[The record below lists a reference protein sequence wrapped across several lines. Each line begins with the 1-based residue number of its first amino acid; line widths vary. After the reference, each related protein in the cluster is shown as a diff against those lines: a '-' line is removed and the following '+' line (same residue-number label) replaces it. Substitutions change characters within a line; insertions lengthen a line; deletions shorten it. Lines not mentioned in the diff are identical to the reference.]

1 MKPRNRELVL
11 LIPALLLTILGFVLV
26 HYQMLVQYEAGWGEL
41 GVGPLLYVAIFV
53 VLFVIAHLGLRFL
66 APRADPYLLP
76 LTALL
81 STVGMVFIFRLKST
95 LAFKQSLWFVAGIAA
110 FLVVLALLRDMRVLC
125 KLRFPVGILGL
136 VTLLLTAFLGQ
147 EINGARLW
155 VNIGPLG
162 FQPGEFAKI
171 LLVVFFAGYLVD
183 IREALTVSTRRIL
196 GVPLPP
202 LRYLAPLLI
211 VWAISMALMVVMK
224 DLGTS
229 LLFFGAL
236 LALVYAATG
245 RVFYVLVGLALF
257 AGGAGLLY
265 LGFGHVRTRVD
276 VWVNPWADPENK
288 GYQIVQSLFA
298 LASGGLFGRGL
309 GQGYLDF
316 PSGRPRIPYV
326 ETDFIFSAIGE
337 ELGFVGAV
345 AVILLFLFFAYRGF
359 RIATKA
365 GDDFRR
371 LLATGLTS
379 IFALQA
385 FLIMGGVT
393 KLIPLTGITLPF
405 ISYGGSSVVANFVL
419 VALLLRISDRSEL
432 DAKVA
437 AAGGR
442 GRPRHKA
449 AESHRVGA

>member
-1 MKPRNRELVL
+1 
-11 LIPALLLTILGFVLV
+11 
-26 HYQMLVQYEAGWGEL
+26 MLVYFQMGRST
-41 GVGPLLYVAIFV
+41 PSTLLYAVIFV
-53 VLFVIAHLGLRFL
+53 VLFIIAHLGVRFL

-76 LTALL
+76 LAALL
-81 STVGMVFIFRLKST
+81 STIGIVFIFRLKAD
-95 LAFKQSLWFVAGIAA
+95 LAFKQSLWFVAGVAA
-110 FLVVLALLRDMRVLC
+110 LLLVLAVLRDMRLLC

-136 VTLLLTAFLGQ
+136 LTLLLTAFLGQ

-171 LLVVFFAGYLVD
+171 LLVIFFAGYLVD
-183 IREALTVSTRRIL
+183 IREVLTVSTRRIL

-202 LRYLAPLLI
+202 LRYLAPLLF
-211 VWAISMALMVVMK
+211 VWAVSMALMVFMK

-229 LLFFGAL
+229 MLFFGAL
-236 LALVYAATG
+236 LALLYAATG
-245 RVFYVLVGLALF
+245 RVFYVLVGGVLVAV
-257 AGGAGLLY
+257 GGVVLY
-265 LGFGHVRTRVD
+265 LAFPHVQTRVD
-276 VWVNPWADPENK
+276 VWIDPWSDAENK

-298 LASGGLFGRGL
+298 LASGGLLGRGL
-309 GQGYLDF
+309 GQGYLMF
-316 PSGRPRIPYV
+316 PSGKPRIPYV

-337 ELGFVGAV
+337 ELGLVGAV
-345 AVILLFLFFAYRGF
+345 AIILLFLIFVYRGF

-385 FLIMGGVT
+385 FLIMGGVI

-419 VALLLRISDRSEL
+419 VALLLRISDR
-432 DAKVA
+432 
-437 AAGGR
+437 
-442 GRPRHKA
+442 
-449 AESHRVGA
+449 AEA

>member
-1 MKPRNRELVL
+1 LKPRSRELVL

-26 HYQMLVQYEAGWGEL
+26 YYRMGWAGL
-41 GVGPLLYVAIFV
+41 GVGPLLYAAVFL
-53 VLFVIAHLGLRFL
+53 VLFVVAHLGTRFL
-66 APRADPYLLP
+66 APNADPYLLP

-81 STVGMVFIFRLKST
+81 SAIGMVFIFRLKSI
-95 LAFKQSLWFVAGIAA
+95 LAFRQSLWFVAGVAA
-110 FLVVLALLRDMRVLC
+110 FLLVLAVMRNMRLLCR
-125 KLRFPVGILGL
+125 LRFPVGILGL
-136 VTLLLTAFLGQ
+136 LILLLTAFLGR
-147 EINGARLW
+147 EVNGARLW

-171 LLVVFFAGYLVD
+171 LLVIFFAGYLVD
-183 IREALTVSTRRIL
+183 IREVLTVSTRRIL

-211 VWAISMALMVVMK
+211 VWAVSMALMVFMK

-236 LALVYAATG
+236 LALIYAATG
-245 RVFYVLVGLALF
+245 RVFYVLVGLVLF
-257 AGGAGLLY
+257 AGGAALLY
-265 LGFGHVRTRVD
+265 LGFAHVRTRVD
-276 VWVNPWADPENK
+276 VWIDPWKDAENK

-309 GQGYLDF
+309 GQGYLML
-316 PSGRPRIPYV
+316 PSGKPRIPFV

-337 ELGFVGAV
+337 ELGLFGAV
-345 AVILLFLFFAYRGF
+345 AIILLFLMFAYRGF

-405 ISYGGSSVVANFVL
+405 VSYGGSSIVANFVL
-419 VALLLRISDRSEL
+419 VALLLRISDRSE
-432 DAKVA
+432 A
-437 AAGGR
+437 
-442 GRPRHKA
+442 
-449 AESHRVGA
+449 

>member
-1 MKPRNRELVL
+1 LKPRNRELVL

-26 HYQMLVQYEAGWGEL
+26 YYRSRWSGL
-41 GVGPLLYVAIFV
+41 GVGPLLYAVIFV
-53 VLFVIAHLGLRFL
+53 VLFVIAHLGVRFL

-81 STVGMVFIFRLKST
+81 SSIGIVFIFRLKST
-95 LAFKQSLWFVAGIAA
+95 LAFKQSLWFVAGIAV
-110 FLVVLALLRDMRVLC
+110 FLVVLAVVRDMRLLC
-125 KLRFPVGILGL
+125 KLRFPIGILGL
-136 VTLLLTAFLGQ
+136 LTLLLTAFLGQ

-171 LLVVFFAGYLVD
+171 LLVIFFAGYLVD
-183 IREALTVSTRRIL
+183 IREALTVSTRRVL

-211 VWAISMALMVVMK
+211 VWAISMALMVFMK

-245 RVFYVLVGLALF
+245 RVFYVLVGLVLF
-257 AGGAGLLY
+257 AGGAALLY
-265 LGFGHVRTRVD
+265 LGFAHVRTRVD
-276 VWVNPWADPENK
+276 VWVNPWTDAENK

-309 GQGYLDF
+309 GYGYLNF
-316 PSGRPRIPYV
+316 PSGKPRIPYV

-337 ELGFVGAV
+337 ELGLVGAAAIV
-345 AVILLFLFFAYRGF
+345 LLFLFFTYRGF

-371 LLATGLTS
+371 LLAAGLTS

-432 DAKVA
+432 VASMA

-442 GRPRHKA
+442 VRRLKQTVDG
-449 AESHRVGA
+449 SGGVV

>member
-1 MKPRNRELVL
+1 LSLRNRELVF
-11 LIPALLLTILGFVLV
+11 LIPALFLTTMGFALVYTNKTAALQPRSLVYGVLV
-26 HYQMLVQYEAGWGEL
+26 
-41 GVGPLLYVAIFV
+41 V
-53 VLFVIAHLGLRFL
+53 VLFAIAHLACRFL
-66 APRADPYLLP
+66 APKADPYILP
-76 LTALL
+76 VTALL
-81 STVGMVFIFRLKST
+81 STLGIVFIYRLDQE
-95 LAFKQSLWFVAGIAA
+95 LAFKQAMWLVAGLAA
-110 FLVVLALLRDMRVLC
+110 FILVLALVRDTKLLC
-125 KLRFPVGILGL
+125 RLRFPIGILGL
-136 VTLLLTAFLGQ
+136 LILLFTALLGR

-155 VNIGPLG
+155 VNIAGIG

-171 LLVVFFAGYLVD
+171 LLVIFFAGYLVD
-183 IREALTVSTRRIL
+183 IREALTVSTRRVL

-202 LRYLAPLLI
+202 LRYLAPLLVI
-211 VWAISMALMVVMK
+211 WALSMALMVLMK

-245 RVFYVLVGLALF
+245 RVFYVLVGLVMF
-257 AGGAGLLY
+257 AAGAGILY
-265 LGFGHVRTRVD
+265 LVFPHVQNRVD
-276 VWVNPWADPENK
+276 VWLNPWEDPRDK

-298 LASGGLFGRGL
+298 LAAGGLFGRGL
-309 GQGYLDF
+309 GDGYLTF
-316 PSGRPRIPYV
+316 PSGQARIPYV

-345 AVILLFLFFAYRGF
+345 GIILLYLMFAYRGF

-405 ISYGGSSVVANFVL
+405 VSYGGSSVVANFVL
-419 VALLLRISDRSEL
+419 VALLLRISDRSATA
-432 DAKVA
+432 DKM
-437 AAGGR
+437 AAGDRVVGSR
-442 GRPRHKA
+442 RAAQRRKA
-449 AESHRVGA
+449 ADGDRVAT